1 MIKKKRLYTYYT
13 IRIRFDNTQEQEL
26 SKKFYHTKN
35 KSAFVKECIKKEL
48 TLTDQS

>member
-13 IRIRFDNTQEQEL
+13 ISVRFNNVQELEL

-48 TLTDQS
+48 VPSLRN